1 DEAQYVKNDWTKTS
15 KAVKGIKA
23 GHTFALSGT
32 PIENSLNEL
41 YAIIDLVLPG
51 LFKNKSAFK
60 TMDQDKIAKRV
71 RPFVLRRLKKD
82 VLTELPD
89 KMESVQ
95 YTELTDEQKKTYMA
109 QLRLIQNDAKEA
121 INENAFQE

>member
-1 DEAQYVKNDWTKTS
+1 TLILDEAQYIKNDWTKTS

-51 LFKNKSAFK
+51 LFKNKSSFK

-109 QLRLIQNDAKEA
+109 QLRLIQNDAK
-121 INENAFQE
+121 